1 VNKIAIT
8 IALLTLSGP
17 FLIGAASAD
26 VPPSPSLGTVEG
38 HCRPNEAGPAFML
51 TIVGL
56 KDRAGLMKV
65 ELYPADDDDFLSDD
79 NVLVNNGKVFRR
91 VEIPVPPTGPVLLCI
106 RAPKAGAYGLSLL
119 HDRDSNRKLG
129 LSIDGVGFPGNPA
142 SLGPSKPRIAMGRA
156 VVGNGLTPLT
166 IRLLYRR
173 GLFSFG
179 PIR

>member
-1 VNKIAIT
+1 VKKYAT
-8 IALLTLSGP
+8 PLLKMALLLLALPT
-17 FLIGAASAD
+17 AAHAEVS
-26 VPPSPSLGTVEG
+26 PSPSLGTAEG
-38 HCRPNEAGPAFML
+38 RCRPNEAGPAFLL

-65 ELYPADDDDFLSDD
+65 EMYPATDDDFLNDD
-79 NVLVNNGKVFRR
+79 SILVNEGKTFRR
-91 VEIPVPPTGPVLLCI
+91 VEIPVPPTGPVQMCI
-106 RAPKAGAYGLSLL
+106 RAPRAGTYGLSLL

-129 LSIDGVGFPGNPA
+129 LSVDGVGFPGNPA

-156 VVGNGLTPLT
+156 VVGNGPTPLT

-179 PIR
+179 PLR

>member
-1 VNKIAIT
+1 MT
-8 IALLTLSGP
+8 FLTLSVP
-17 FLIGAASAD
+17 ISAWAANPE
-26 VPPSPSLGTVEG
+26 VQPSPRLGTAEG
-38 HCRPNEAGPAFML
+38 LCRPNETGPSFIL
-51 TIVGL
+51 TVIGL

-65 ELYPADDDDFLSDD
+65 ELYPPTDGDFLSDD
-79 NVLVNNGKVFRR
+79 NVLVNSGKTFRR
-91 VEIPVPPTGPVLLCI
+91 VEVPVPPTGPMQLCI

-129 LSIDGVGFPGNPA
+129 LSVDGVGFPGNPA
-142 SLGPSKPRIAMGRA
+142 TLGPSKPRIAVGRA
-156 VVGNGLTPLT
+156 VVGNGPTPLT

>member
-1 VNKIAIT
+1 VKKLVT
-8 IALLTLSGP
+8 TLLLLMLP
-17 FLIGAASAD
+17 VAANAEVS
-26 VPPSPSLGTVEG
+26 PSPRLGTAEG
-38 HCRPNEAGPAFML
+38 HCRPNESGPAFLL

-56 KDRAGLMKV
+56 KDRHGLMKV
-65 ELYPADDDDFLSDD
+65 EMYPDNDDDFLNDD
-79 NVLVNNGKVFRR
+79 SILVNAGKTFRR
-91 VEIPVPPTGPVLLCI
+91 VEIPVPSVGPVLMCI
-106 RAPKAGAYGLSLL
+106 RAPRAGTYGLSLL

-129 LSIDGVGFPGNPA
+129 LSVDGVGFPGNPA
-142 SLGPSKPRIAMGRA
+142 TLGPSKPRIAIGRA